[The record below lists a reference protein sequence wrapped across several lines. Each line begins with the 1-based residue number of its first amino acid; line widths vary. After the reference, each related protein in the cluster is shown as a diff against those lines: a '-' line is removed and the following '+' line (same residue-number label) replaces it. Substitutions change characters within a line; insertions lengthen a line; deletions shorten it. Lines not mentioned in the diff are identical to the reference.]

1 VTSVAITLKEA
12 KQIYAQEWIAFFVEE
27 EKADVDEI
35 RGQVLDHHRD
45 RREIHRRLREQGVK
59 DAYIT
64 FAGPLIRPGY
74 GVMFPC
80 GSR

>member
-1 VTSVAITLKEA
+1 MAITLKDA
-12 KQIYAQEWIAFFVEE
+12 KRKYPQEWIAFVVEE
-27 EKADVDEI
+27 EKEDVDET
-35 RGQVLDHHRD
+35 RGRVLYHHPD

-74 GVMFPC
+74 EVMFLC
-80 GSR
+80 ASR

>member
-1 VTSVAITLKEA
+1 MAITLKEA
-12 KQIYAQEWIAFFVEE
+12 KQLYPQEWIAFHVEE
-27 EKADVDEI
+27 EGEDVDEA

-45 RREIHRRLREQGVK
+45 RREVHRRLRERAVK

-74 GVMFPC
+74 EVMFLC
-80 GSR
+80 GSG

>member
-1 VTSVAITLKEA
+1 MAITLKDA
-12 KQIYAQEWIAFFVEE
+12 KQLYSQEWIAFYVEE
-27 EKADVDEI
+27 EGEEVDEV

-45 RREIHRRLREQGVK
+45 RREIHRRLRERGVK
-59 DAYIT
+59 EVYIT

-74 GVMFPC
+74 EVMFLC